1 MTSPRVLVTG
11 AGSGIGF
18 AFLRG
23 ALADGATCAAI
34 VKDAAD
40 AAPLVGLLPEAQ
52 VHHLDLAQPERV
64 AGVTRQA
71 IDSLGGGLDGLVCS
85 AGIFEQRGALK
96 TDLAQWRRL
105 LDINLSSTFEVTR
118 ECARVMSTAR
128 RGSIVLLSSQT
139 GIVGHTRAAAYSASK
154 AAINGLTRSLALEL
168 ASAGIRVN
176 AVAPGPIA
184 TPMTEAAR
192 ADPARNAR
200 LLASIPLGRYGTPE
214 EVAAV
219 IAFLLSDA
227 AGFVTG
233 QVLCVDGGVT
243 AA

>member
-1 MTSPRVLVTG
+1 MTNRRVLVTG
-11 AGSGIGF
+11 AGSGIGL
-18 AFLRG
+18 AFLRR

-34 VKDAAD
+34 VKDPAD
-40 AAPLVGLLPEAQ
+40 AGPLAGLLPETQ
-52 VHHLDLAQPERV
+52 IHHLDLAQPERV
-64 AGVTRQA
+64 AGVTREA
-71 IDSLGGGLDGLVCS
+71 IDSLGGRIDGLVCS
-85 AGIFEQRGALK
+85 AGVFEQRGALE

-105 LDINLSSTFEVTR
+105 LDINLNSTFEVAR
-118 ECARVMSTAR
+118 ECGRVMRATRS
-128 RGSIVLLSSQT
+128 GSIVLLSSQI
-139 GIVGHTRAAAYSASK
+139 GIVGHARAAAYSASK
-154 AAINGLTRSLALEL
+154 AAINGLSRSLALEL
-168 ASAGIRVN
+168 AGAGVRVN

-184 TPMTEAAR
+184 TPMTEVAR
-192 ADPARNAR
+192 ADPERSAK

-227 AGFVTG
+227 AGFITG